1 MEIFVTVVF
10 IVENLKSTR
19 LLALCGDYLNYTFEQ
34 PVINT
39 AGRDLIVVYY
49 LCVMCECFYQVR
61 QFPEFIQGISRVI
74 MSLTK
79 LKMQPTIHLQ
89 R

>member
-1 MEIFVTVVF
+1 MKIFVTVVF
-10 IVENLKSTR
+10 IVKNLKSTR

-49 LCVMCECFYQVR
+49 LCVMCECFYQV
-61 QFPEFIQGISRVI
+61 SRVI
-74 MSLTK
+74 MSLTE
-79 LKMQPTIHLQ
+79 LKIQPTIHLQ